1 MVSSTNQ
8 CSQYFGADK
17 CSDHLFASWSS
28 MQANKADQ
36 AVMRDLKQ
44 WLENPNTSA
53 GVGMS
58 EAKKDLAWL
67 EKSKDLSSV
76 NLGNAEKAA
85 SVRPT
90 AEEPA
95 SSGGFVTWFQ
105 QCAGKRK

>member
-1 MVSSTNQ
+1 
-8 CSQYFGADK
+8 
-17 CSDHLFASWSS
+17 

-44 WLENPNTSA
+44 WLENPKTSTGA
-53 GVGMS
+53 GMS
-58 EAKKDLAWL
+58 EARDDLVWL

-76 NLGNAEKAA
+76 NLGSSEKPA
-85 SVRPT
+85 SIRSR

-95 SSGGFVTWFQ
+95 SSGGFATWFQ